1 MEGVETVKSG
11 AQTQDPGPVGD
22 LSTFGYRPELDGLR
36 TIAVYL
42 VVAYHAGLSWFSNGY
57 LGVDVF
63 FVLSGFLVT
72 NVLINELNEHGRIRF
87 TRFYAR
93 RVRRLLP
100 AAAAT
105 IVGTLIALRF
115 VADASERAPIQ
126 TDARAASLWFANFNA
141 LDRVRDG
148 IESPSPLLH
157 FWSLSIEEQFYV
169 LFPLALLGLWVV
181 GSRRLGSVWWAL
193 AALAT
198 VGAGAQVAINSWDWD
213 AAYYATPAR
222 IYQMLVGAALA
233 ALLRSGARW
242 LPRLPALVPS
252 IALAL
257 VVFLSLGTAGY
268 GGASL
273 RGALVS
279 GLVAVTLLGLTQR
292 EGPATRLLRNPAMV
306 SLGGISYAVYLFHVP
321 MGVLTEY
328 ATGPLDPWLKF
339 VYTAVASTLMA
350 AASARLIEKPFRY
363 SDRFDQN
370 HLAVVVF
377 GVATSA
383 VLGLALVPLLI

>member
-1 MEGVETVKSG
+1 MEGVESVRSG
-11 AQTQDPGPVGD
+11 ARTPDTVPAGSP
-22 LSTFGYRPELDGLR
+22 STFGYRPELDGLR

-87 TRFYAR
+87 ARFYAR

-100 AAAAT
+100 AAVVT
-105 IVGTLIALRF
+105 VIGTLVVLRF
-115 VADASERAPIQ
+115 VADSAERAPIQ
-126 TDARAASLWFANFNA
+126 ADARAASLWFANFNA

-148 IESPSPLLH
+148 IDNPSPLLH

-169 LFPLALLGLWVV
+169 LFPLALLGLWII
-181 GSRRLGSVWWAL
+181 GSRRLQTVWWAL

-242 LPRLPALVPS
+242 LPQLPAMIPS

-279 GLVAVTLLGLTQR
+279 GLVAIVLLGLTQR
-292 EGPATRLLRNPAMV
+292 EGPVTRLLRHQTMV
-306 SLGGISYAVYLFHVP
+306 YLGGISYAVYLFHVP
-321 MGVLTEY
+321 VGVLTEY

-339 VYTAVASTLMA
+339 VYTAGVSTLMA
-350 AASARLIEKPFRY
+350 AASARFIERPFRY
-363 SDRFDQN
+363 SERLDQN
-370 HLAVVVF
+370 HVAVV
-377 GVATSA
+377 GSGILASA